1 MFSAGVKTE
10 MFRQRIDISS
20 YLSVYSP
27 ALDWIMEGI
36 AARAQDSL
44 MNDILSKCQAK
55 QNK

>member
-20 YLSVYSP
+20 YLSIYSP

-36 AARAQDSL
+36 AARAPDAL
-44 MNDILSKCQAK
+44 LNDILSKCQAK

>member
-10 MFRQRIDISS
+10 MFRQRMDISS
-20 YLSVYSP
+20 YLSIYSP

-36 AARAQDSL
+36 AARAPDSL
-44 MNDILSKCQAK
+44 LNDILSKCQAK